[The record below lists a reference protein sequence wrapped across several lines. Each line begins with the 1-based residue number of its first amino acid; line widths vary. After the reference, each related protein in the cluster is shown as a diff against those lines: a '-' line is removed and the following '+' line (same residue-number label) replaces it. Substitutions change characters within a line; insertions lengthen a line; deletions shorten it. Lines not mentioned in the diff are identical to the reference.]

1 MYPTK
6 SENPDTAIARHFAR
20 DLVRASLTR
29 QVIRVGGLTRLPPV
43 GGEDQEKESQREAQL
58 ALQSMAGD
66 LATIEK
72 IAEANEEV
80 LEWLRKAFHDYA
92 GGGSAP
98 PPPRPHLANLVLPT
112 ATADF
117 SDAPV
122 GGWSNLSLWPD
133 GAYQFSGH
141 LHVSGAPS
149 YDDSVVWVVASCA
162 GTAFVFSHTGRLH
175 GTFEKGSRDDDWGDT
190 GTNQAIADAWDDLS
204 NCWQY
209 ECTFAVNA
217 DIGELIDAATSALGV
232 GGKVVTIV
240 SSM

>member
-1 MYPTK
+1 MYTTK
-6 SENPDTAIARHFAR
+6 FETPDSAIAKSFAS
-20 DLVRASLTR
+20 DIVRASLTT
-29 QVIRVGGLTRLPPV
+29 QVIRVGGLTRVPFAGAQDKMKEWL
-43 GGEDQEKESQREAQL
+43 EDMPFSRTRKDAE
-58 ALQSMAGD
+58 
-66 LATIEK
+66 
-72 IAEANEEV
+72 IAEANEET
-80 LEWLRKAFHDYA
+80 LELLRKVFHDYA

-112 ATADF
+112 ATANF

-149 YDDSVVWVVASCA
+149 YDDSVVWLVASCA
-162 GTAFVFSHTGRLH
+162 GTAFIFSHTGRLH
-175 GTFEKGSRDDDWGDT
+175 GTFEKGSRDDDWSDS
-190 GTNQAIADAWDDLS
+190 GTATTDAWGDLS

-209 ECTFAVNA
+209 QCTFAVNA

-240 SSM
+240 SAM